1 MQVYQLEATN
11 IVQIVCYISSADYS
25 SVVTKT
31 WNEQFNDED
40 YEHDFEDLL
49 TIFVMP
55 RLPRNTKVEWHAI
68 AAVDR
73 KLSSVKY
80 EKLNDYHITVSRCLS
95 NKNEGEEKEVELVSE
110 ELNHLVAILHVYA
123 GGLIFMK

>member
-31 WNEQFNDED
+31 WNEQFQDED
-40 YEHDFEDLL
+40 YEHDYEDLL

-55 RLPRNTKVEWHAI
+55 RLPRNAKVEWHAI

-95 NKNEGEEKEVELVSE
+95 NENEGEHTVSFTIFRSLFISLVS
-110 ELNHLVAILHVYA
+110 
-123 GGLIFMK
+123 F

>member
-1 MQVYQLEATN
+1 M
-11 IVQIVCYISSADYS
+11 
-25 SVVTKT
+25 KT

-55 RLPRNTKVEWHAI
+55 RLPRNAKVEWHAI

-95 NKNEGEEKEVELVSE
+95 NENEGEHTVSFTIFRSLFISLVS
-110 ELNHLVAILHVYA
+110 
-123 GGLIFMK
+123 F